1 MVSNSTGSGYD
12 YAGQYN
18 DFWSRSDRMGTD
30 SYLDRNE
37 LVDSIIESVGYGKVL
52 DLGCGEGRL
61 VRALTE
67 RGLDAYG
74 LDISQVAI
82 NRANSYMPGRFFC
95 GSALELPFDDQEF
108 DTVVSTDCLEHIHPD
123 DVPRAIA
130 EIRRVCKKHAY
141 LQIATTQDR
150 DGHWHLTVEG
160 RDWWESSFFKNGF
173 VRNPTYYKINSL
185 ADLSS
190 SHWQITILMDVNPS
204 WPNGDLTAGAFTSVA
219 AESHAYLAVYKEL
232 TEFIKPGDVVFNWSD
247 GSGEGGAV
255 IRSLSNAGSVSL
267 FVAEESESQ
276 AWKASSNRNSSLK
289 LFSCADFQAECL
301 NAVGRVNVVIIDS
314 TKPSVLQ
321 CDDSYRALVPGGR
334 LIRLHAVSDL
344 AEAFEFA
351 PPQSDYVFEK
361 SGELSLLGVTYKYSV
376 YMASIDQPH
385 KSFVSSVHGY
395 NAPPLNLINFER
407 DYVNPWFPL
416 GAVVNGVRTSNFEL
430 IGSMCSRVLAE
441 ESKVNTA
448 DFGASLCVMGYR
460 LLERQEVS
468 HDELKRYIS
477 MIDVFC
483 TAQVDIQNAH
493 LFRWLVSLSYLKAK
507 LLLKAGAL
515 DEAAAELLNLVKHDV
530 RRFSPTLG
538 TKIVSAYID
547 LGNIRCALHD
557 YESAVD
563 SWTRGM
569 HTGIEFLQADEVEWI
584 GDPDLPIKGAL
595 YEATQIADLIN
606 TCTLSLRALKLYL
619 AGVLPFNRIWE
630 DASDSVF
637 KINKKRFNLLEKQGA
652 RLASVEDAYFA
663 QADLLEKRWDVM
675 QSMEGMIQQR
685 DEAIAHQ
692 GKMLEERWEAM
703 QSMEA
708 MIEERWAVMQSMEAM
723 IEERD
728 QIIAQHQTIDFVSHK
743 GGVAECKVENQ
754 RFLEEV
760 LASVANQVPFVDL
773 ALTNYVFTAKLYEAM
788 QASDVR
794 DLFFFAREGQSLKQ
808 MFDFYQASKKPK
820 MPIRTHYLQVS
831 RRSTLLLSLGKLEE
845 ESFDTL
851 FRQYRQLSISEFL
864 KSLVLEEHGP
874 HLEQVLGV
882 APGAFDT
889 VEHDLPTAS
898 VFTDLLQLQEFKHL
912 YEAERASRSEAFL
925 AYIDSMVVG
934 GVPSELHVV
943 DVGWK
948 GSIQDNVFNWLKRLR
963 GDAAVIKGYYL
974 GLVAPGNLNSNNQKN
989 GLVFS
994 NINSLSDGFHVFN
1007 ENRSLFE
1014 VVLHADHGS
1023 AQKYIKESN
1032 KEVVVVQD
1040 EFLEKQ
1046 MIEDKILTVSRE
1058 MMRLFE
1064 KVVNVMAVTPIAE
1077 DQLLRLAIK
1086 RHARMVFEPTES
1098 EVQWLLGLSHRE
1110 NFGVFAESRFI
1121 VSTTKPTLKDRVEF
1135 TVNLLLR
1142 RRPSELGFWPWLA
1155 IKAKGV
1161 IGLSTV
1167 YKLFRLWKSR

>member
-30 SYLDRNE
+30 SYLDRDD

-61 VRALTE
+61 VRALAE
-67 RGLDAYG
+67 KGLDAYG

-82 NRANSYMPGRFFC
+82 DRANSYMPGRFFC
-95 GSALELPFDDQEF
+95 GSALELPFADQEF

-130 EIRRVCKKHAY
+130 EIRRVCRKHAY

-173 VRNPTYYKINSL
+173 LRNPTYYKINSL

-190 SHWQITILMDVNPS
+190 SHWQITILMDVNPA
-204 WPNGDLTAGAFTSVA
+204 WPKGNLVAGAFTSVTT
-219 AESHAYLAVYKEL
+219 ESHAYLSVYKEL
-232 TEFIKPGDVVFNWSD
+232 TEFVRPGDVVFNWSEAA
-247 GSGEGGAV
+247 GEGGSV
-255 IRSLSNAGSVSL
+255 IRALSNAGSVSL
-267 FVAEESESQ
+267 FVAEEKDCQVRES
-276 AWKASSNRNSSLK
+276 SPDIGSSLK
-289 LFSCADFQAECL
+289 WFSHADFQAECL
-301 NAVGRVNVVIIDS
+301 NAEGRVNLVIIDCNN
-314 TKPSVLQ
+314 PSIFQ
-321 CDDSYRALVPGGR
+321 CEDIYRVLVPGGR
-334 LIRLHAVSDL
+334 LILLSAVSDL
-344 AEAFEFA
+344 PSGFEFA
-351 PPQSDYVFEK
+351 PLPSDYAFEK
-361 SGELSLLGVTYKYSV
+361 SGELSLLGVSYTYSV
-376 YMASIDQPH
+376 YITSIDQPH

-407 DYVNPWFPL
+407 DYVNPWLPL
-416 GAVVNGVRTSNFEL
+416 GVVVNGVRTSNFKL
-430 IGSMCSRVLAE
+430 VGSICSNVLAD
-441 ESKVNTA
+441 ESKANSA

-460 LLERQEVS
+460 LLEKQEVS
-468 HDELKRYIS
+468 HEELKRYVSI
-477 MIDVFC
+477 IDVFSA
-483 TAQVDIQNAH
+483 AQVDTRNAH

-515 DEAAAELLNLVKHDV
+515 DEAAAELLRLVKYDV
-530 RRFSPTLG
+530 TRFSPTLG

-557 YESAVD
+557 YESAAD
-563 SWTRGM
+563 SWTQGM
-569 HTGIEFLQADEVEWI
+569 HAGIKLFQADEVEWI
-584 GDPDLPIKGAL
+584 GDPELPIKGAL
-595 YEATQIADLIN
+595 YEATQIADLVN

-637 KINKKRFNLLEKQGA
+637 KINKKRFALLEKQGA
-652 RLASVEDAYFA
+652 RLTAVEDAYFA

-692 GKMLEERWEAM
+692 GKMLEERWAIM

-708 MIEERWAVMQSMEAM
+708 MIQ
-723 IEERD
+723 ERD
-728 QIIAQHQTIDFVSHK
+728 EIITQHQAMDSVSCES
-743 GGVAECKVENQ
+743 VVVDSSNQ
-754 RFLEEV
+754 RFLDEV
-760 LASVANQVPFVDL
+760 LASVVNPVPFGDL
-773 ALTNYVFTAKLYEAM
+773 ALTHYLFTAKLYSAVQEAG
-788 QASDVR
+788 VR
-794 DLFFFAREGQSLKQ
+794 DLFFFAREGKPLKQ
-808 MFDFYQASKKPK
+808 MFDFYQASKKHRK
-820 MPIRTHYLQVS
+820 PIRTHYLQVS

-845 ESFDTL
+845 ESFEIL
-851 FRQYRQLSISEFL
+851 FRQYRQLSISDFL
-864 KSLVLEEHGP
+864 KSLVLESHAQR
-874 HLEQVLGV
+874 LEIALGV

-889 VEHDLPTAS
+889 VEHDLPSAS
-898 VFTDLLQLQEFKHL
+898 MFSELLQLQEFKDL
-912 YEAERASRSEAFL
+912 YEAERASRSDAFL

-934 GVPSELHVV
+934 GLPSELHVV

-948 GSIQDNVFNWLKRLR
+948 GSIQDNIFNWLKHLR
-963 GDAAVIKGYYL
+963 GDAAVVKGYYL
-974 GLVAPGNLNSNNQKN
+974 GLVAHGILNSNNHKN

-994 NINSLSDGFHVFN
+994 NINNLSDGFHVFN

-1014 VVLHADHGS
+1014 VALHADHGS
-1023 AQKYIKESN
+1023 AQKYVKTSD
-1032 KEVVVVQD
+1032 KEVMVVQD

-1046 MIEDKILTVSRE
+1046 MIEDKVLPVSRE
-1058 MMRLFE
+1058 IMRLFE
-1064 KVVNVMAVTPIAE
+1064 KVVNVLAVTPISD
-1077 DQLLRLAIK
+1077 DQFLRLAIK

-1098 EVQWLLGLSHRE
+1098 EIQWLLGLSHRE
-1110 NFGVFAESRFI
+1110 NFGVFAESRFV
-1121 VSTTKPTLKDRVEF
+1121 VSTNKLTFKDQVKF
-1135 TVNLLLR
+1135 TVNLFLS
-1142 RRPSELGFWPWLA
+1142 RRPSELGFWPWLT
-1155 IKAKGV
+1155 IRTKGV
-1161 IGLSTV
+1161 RGLSAV